1 MGSFPA
7 VSVLPGGAAATAP
20 SAQKKA
26 SKEFQ
31 GSLQATSSPNPIASL
46 GLADAAILWL

>member
-7 VSVLPGGAAATAP
+7 VSVLLGAAATTP

-26 SKEFQ
+26 SKEFK
-31 GSLQATSSPNPIASL
+31 GSLQATSSPNAIASL
-46 GLADAAILWL
+46 GLADAVILWL

>member
-1 MGSFPA
+1 MGSVPA
-7 VSVLPGGAAATAP
+7 VSVPPGAAAIAP

-31 GSLQATSSPNPIASL
+31 GSLQATSSPNAIASL